1 MSQESQNLVA
11 DGAEDGRPSRTAIV
25 SRLIISSSAALA
37 LLGGSAASASPPA
50 ADALPSGEVLCEKM
64 IAAID
69 SVSRGSVHVD
79 VLIWDDNQPEPAKST
94 YFLVFDDEK
103 KMLRCDRDTKSRHT
117 KYVRTP
123 TKSLYQLLMPQA
135 DAIQVGAPDRDL
147 SRLRDQ
153 PLEPHLLWFAGAGTF
168 LFRGRYSLIVSHWR
182 QEAPKASVSKDNRGR
197 ILFRWATT
205 LDISVISP
213 TDKRP
218 RMKPAELIDTL
229 IVDPALGFVPVV
241 TMHATRLD
249 GSTTSAINELSEIQY
264 EKKNGYFVPVAID
277 IRGNGNLKIKATCR
291 WQSVNG
297 DIDPK
302 VFTVEGFE
310 PKKGTAI
317 FELKGP
323 QPVFLGFTGKAAQDG
338 RGPQRPRCR

>member
-1 MSQESQNLVA
+1 MVCRRWHLSVSGTLFTHCFSLA
-11 DGAEDGRPSRTAIV
+11 TRGAESVCIEGQSRQN
-25 SRLIISSSAALA
+25 S
-37 LLGGSAASASPPA
+37 
-50 ADALPSGEVLCEKM
+50 LPVG
-64 IAAID
+64 
-69 SVSRGSVHVD
+69 
-79 VLIWDDNQPEPAKST
+79 DDPG
-94 YFLVFDDEK
+94 
-103 KMLRCDRDTKSRHT
+103 H
-117 KYVRTP
+117 
-123 TKSLYQLLMPQA
+123 
-135 DAIQVGAPDRDL
+135 I
-147 SRLRDQ
+147 RDQ
-153 PLEPHLLWFAGAGTF
+153 SHGQASSDET
-168 LFRGRYSLIVSHWR
+168 GRTHRYADR
-182 QEAPKASVSKDNRGR
+182 RSV
-197 ILFRWATT
+197 
-205 LDISVISP
+205 
-213 TDKRP
+213 
-218 RMKPAELIDTL
+218 
-229 IVDPALGFVPVV
+229 LGFVPVV